1 MKHGKKYRE
10 ALATFD
16 RRERYSTEEAVKRV
30 KDYAFAGFDETV
42 ELSMHLNL
50 KKSQN
55 VRDTLVLPHQFREE
69 KKILVFAKGDK
80 AKEAEEAGATY
91 VGDED
96 LIEKIKDGWLDFD
109 VAVATPD
116 MMKDVGR
123 LGPILG
129 RRGLMPNPKTQ
140 TVTFE
145 LKAAIDELRKGRV
158 EFRSDKTGVLHLPV
172 GKVSMEAE
180 KIAENIDVVVG
191 EVKKRRPTD
200 IKGDFV
206 TSIAVSSTMG
216 PGVWISTAGNG
227 AAAAEE

>member
-16 RRERYSTEEAVKRV
+16 RRERYSTQEAVKLV

-42 ELSMHLNL
+42 ELSMNLNL

-172 GKVSMEAE
+172 GKVSMETE